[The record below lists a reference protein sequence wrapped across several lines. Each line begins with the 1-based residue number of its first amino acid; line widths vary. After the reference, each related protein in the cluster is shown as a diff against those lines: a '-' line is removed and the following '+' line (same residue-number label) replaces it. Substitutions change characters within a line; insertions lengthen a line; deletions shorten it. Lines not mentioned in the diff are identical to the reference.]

1 MQPLDRDEL
10 QTMLHRAEEQ
20 FPHGACNTCE
30 CFLGYLAQLRIDSD
44 AANKALF
51 LPSKCAAKTCTTAWA
66 VTPARRGVCMRS
78 TCSRNKNRSDHFPAG
93 ITMRQS

>member
-44 AANKALF
+44 SANKDLF
-51 LPSKCAAKTCTTAWA
+51 LPFK
-66 VTPARRGVCMRS
+66 VRREDMHHCLGCDPCPPGDLYAEYMKKKQ
-78 TCSRNKNRSDHFPAG
+78 NLN
-93 ITMRQS
+93 